1 MDIYNTVN
9 EVLVGLFNQ
18 IWKVEESALINDE
31 YRDITVNDMHIIE
44 AVGTGSGNNMSTIAR
59 KLNITVGSLTTSMNN
74 LVLKGYATRERSEDD
89 RRVVNIRLTQ
99 KGEGAYRHHETFHEQ
114 MANAALKNLSQ
125 EEIPVLANTLQNLLE
140 FFHKY
145 DTNNSNNP

>member
-9 EVLVGLFNQ
+9 EVLVSLFHQ
-18 IWKVEESALINDE
+18 IWKAEENALITDE
-31 YRDITVNDMHIIE
+31 YQDITVNDMHIIE
-44 AVGTGSGNNMSTIAR
+44 AVGLDQANNMSTIAR

-74 LVLKGYATRERSEDD
+74 LVLKGYAARERSEED

-99 KGEGAYRHHETFHEQ
+99 KGEQAYRHHEAFHEQ
-114 MANAALKNLSQ
+114 MANAALQNLSQ
-125 EEIPVLANTLQNLLE
+125 KEIPMLANTLQNLVE

-145 DTNNSNNP
+145 GD